1 MAQNGSIFRKSSRER
16 ISSPEQLNDY
26 IRVASPSVWVVLAAL
41 LALAAAG
48 LVWGFAGALPS
59 SVSAVG
65 FAENGRVVCYL
76 TQEQAAGVA
85 PGMEVRAGELTGA
98 VAAVE
103 PIPLSAREVSQQLG
117 SDYLPQRLAL
127 SDWNVPVTVS
137 LPGAPEG
144 AVRLSII
151 TQSIR
156 PIDFLLN

>member
-1 MAQNGSIFRKSSRER
+1 M
-16 ISSPEQLNDY
+16 
-26 IRVASPSVWVVLAAL
+26 VLAAL

-117 SDYLPQRLAL
+117 SDYLTQRLAL

>member
-1 MAQNGSIFRKSSRER
+1 MNGSIFRKSSLER

-26 IRVASPSVWVVLAAL
+26 IRVANPSVWVVLFAL
-41 LALAAAG
+41 LALAAVG

-65 FAENGRVVCYL
+65 IAENGQAVCYL
-76 TQEQAAGVA
+76 TQEQAADVA
-85 PGMEVRAGELTGA
+85 PGMEVHAGDLTGT
-98 VAAVE
+98 VTAVE
-103 PIPLSAREVSQQLG
+103 PLPLSVNEVSQRLG
-117 SDYLPQRLAL
+117 SDYLTQLLGL

-144 AVRLSII
+144 AVQLSII
-151 TQSIR
+151 TESVR